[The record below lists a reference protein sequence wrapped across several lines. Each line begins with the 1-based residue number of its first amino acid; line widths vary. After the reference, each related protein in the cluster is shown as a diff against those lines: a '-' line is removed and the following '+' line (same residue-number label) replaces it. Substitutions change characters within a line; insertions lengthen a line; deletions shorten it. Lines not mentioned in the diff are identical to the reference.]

1 MLYVSSFRKASQQ
14 RNILRTKP
22 EFIKSLQD
30 DREVYFEGKR
40 VSDVTTHPFFDTIIK
55 HLGLEFEIPE
65 NPQHRDS
72 VTFTPNGKDRYSRY
86 FKIPQNAQDLLE
98 RSRIIDLGTRLGGT
112 VVLLIKEIG
121 TDCLFAM
128 NIISKQ
134 MDAKLGTDYFKR
146 VSKYHDY
153 CMKNDLAM
161 AVAKTD
167 VKGDRSLGPSE
178 QEHEDYYVRVVEER
192 KDGIVVRGA
201 KAHTSYGPCVNE
213 IMVIPTRNF
222 GEKDKQYAV
231 AFAVPA
237 NTKGVKLV
245 ASPFGGT
252 TGSEFH
258 NPISSQHH
266 MVESVT
272 IFDDVFVP
280 WERVFMNGEVQFAG
294 PLALR
299 FVQYHRFTAVSYK
312 APLLD
317 LLVGAGILMAQMNG
331 IGEASHVR
339 EKLARLI
346 AYSETV
352 KGLTKQA
359 ALNCRMVEGLAVP
372 DPVYSNIAKWHF
384 ATNYHQHVALVQDL
398 TGGLTVTGPSEEDL
412 RSPEIGP
419 YLRKY
424 LGGKK
429 TVTTE
434 DRLRVI
440 NLVRD
445 LTASDFGGYN
455 EILQIHAEGSI
466 EASKMTLLRE
476 YDAAP
481 CVELARTLAKVAPP

>member
-1 MLYVSSFRKASQQ
+1 M
-14 RNILRTKP
+14 RTKQ
-22 EFIKSLQD
+22 EFINSLKD
-30 DREVYFEGKR
+30 HREVYFTGER
-40 VSDVTTHPFFDTIIK
+40 VEDVAAHQFFQPIIG

-65 NPQHRDS
+65 NPDFRDL
-72 VTFTPNGKDRYSRY
+72 VTFTPDGKTPYSRY
-86 FKIPQNAQDLLE
+86 FKTPVSAQDLLD

-121 TDCLFAM
+121 TDCLFSLS
-128 NIISKQ
+128 IVSKQ
-134 MDAKLGTDYFKR
+134 MDRRLHTDYFSR
-146 VSKYHDY
+146 VSKYHEY

-161 AVAKTD
+161 AVAQTD

-178 QEHEDYYVRVVEER
+178 QEHGDYYVRIVEER

-213 IMVIPTRNF
+213 IMVIPTRSLS
-222 GEKDKQYAV
+222 EKDAQYAV

-237 NTKGVKLV
+237 NAKGVKMI

-252 TGSEFH
+252 TRNEFH

-266 MVESVT
+266 MVESLT

-280 WERVFMNGEVQFAG
+280 WERVFMKGEAQFAG
-294 PLALR
+294 PLALT
-299 FVQYHRFTAVSYK
+299 FVQYHRFTAISYK
-312 APLLD
+312 APILD

-331 IGEASHVR
+331 IADSSHVK

-352 KGLTKQA
+352 KGLTREA
-359 ALNCRMVEGLAVP
+359 ALHFRMVEGLAVP

-384 ATNYHQHVALVQDL
+384 ASNYHANVAVLQDL
-398 TGGLTVTGPSEEDL
+398 TGGLTVTGPSEEDMV
-412 RSPEIGP
+412 SPATGQYI
-419 YLRKY
+419 RKY
-424 LGGKK
+424 LAARKG
-429 TVTTE
+429 VTAE
-434 DRLRVI
+434 DRLRMI

-455 EILQIHAEGSI
+455 EILQIHAEGSV

-476 YDAAP
+476 YDSAP
-481 CVELARTLAKVAPP
+481 CVSLARKLAKIKAPPQ

>member
-1 MLYVSSFRKASQQ
+1 M
-14 RNILRTKP
+14 RTKR
-22 EFIKSLQD
+22 EFTESLRD
-30 DREVYFEGKR
+30 GRAVYFKGEKVG
-40 VSDVTTHPFFDTIIK
+40 DVTTHPFFEPIIR
-55 HLGLEFEIPE
+55 HLGLEFEMPD
-65 NPQHRDS
+65 NPAYRDL
-72 VTFTPNGKDRYSRY
+72 VTFSLDGKETYSRY
-86 FKIPQNAQDLLE
+86 FKTPENSQDLLD

-121 TDCLFAM
+121 TDCLFAL
-128 NIISKQ
+128 NIVSKQ
-134 MDAKLGTDYFKR
+134 MDAKLDTDYFKR

-161 AVAKTD
+161 AVAQTD

-178 QEHEDYYVRVVEER
+178 QEHEDYYVRIIEER

-201 KAHTSYGPCVNE
+201 KAHTSYGPCTNE
-213 IMVIPTRNF
+213 IMVIPTRSLS
-222 GEKDKQYAV
+222 EKDRQYAV

-237 NTKGVKLV
+237 NTKGVKMI

-252 TGSEFH
+252 TRSEFH

-266 MVESVT
+266 MVESIT

-280 WERVFMNGEVQFAG
+280 WDRVFMKGETQFAG
-294 PLALR
+294 TLALT
-299 FVQYHRFTAVSYK
+299 FVQYHRFTAISYK
-312 APLLD
+312 APILD

-331 IGEASHVR
+331 VIDASHTR
-339 EKLARLI
+339 EKLARLV

-352 KGLTKQA
+352 KGLTREA
-359 ALNCRMVEGLAVP
+359 ALHCRKMEGLAVP

-384 ATNYHQHVALVQDL
+384 ASNYHPHVALVQDL
-398 TGGLTVTGPSEEDL
+398 AGGLTVTGPSEEDL
-412 RSPEIGP
+412 RSSATGD
-419 YLRKY
+419 YVRKY
-424 LGGKK
+424 LGAKK
-429 TVTTE
+429 GVTTE
-434 DRLRVI
+434 DRLRMM

-476 YDAAP
+476 YDAKP
-481 CVELARTLAKVAPP
+481 CIDLVRKLAKIKTP